1 MIVRYD
7 FGAPYP
13 SFAPVRDLPAQAG
26 DPPFLGTETADGE
39 ISFTLPLENVEAL
52 YGLGEAVGPIDR
64 RGRRYQ
70 SWNSDEFNHSEDRQS
85 LYGSHNFL
93 IVFRREAP
101 FALFLDDPGRVRWDL
116 GFEDRGRMKITSEN
130 GDLRLY
136 IITPEEGTARNG
148 ICADLCR
155 QFRALTGRSYIP
167 PRWAL
172 GYIQSRWGYAGE
184 EDLTAVAR
192 AHRERHIPLD
202 GICLDIDYMDGFR
215 DFTLNEKALPD
226 LKGVAARL
234 RSDGIRIIPIID
246 AGVKKEK
253 GYSVYDEGHEK
264 GYFCKKADGS
274 DFEAAVW
281 PGLSCFPDFFREDAS
296 RWFGDKYRV
305 LMDMGVEG
313 FWNDM
318 NEPALFYSPEG
329 LDKAFAEA
337 EELRSGMLSHDSSF
351 KLTAAVDGI
360 KNSMDDYRR
369 FYHRIGDR
377 TVRHDKVHNLYG
389 ALMTHAAA
397 EGMRR
402 AGPDRR
408 HLLFSR
414 ASFAGSHRDGGIW
427 MGDNFSW
434 WSHLALHLRMLP
446 SLNMMGFIYCGADVG
461 GFGADTDEELLIRW
475 IQLGAFTPLF
485 RNHSALGTRLQEVYR
500 FPRWKTMRDAI
511 AVRYSLIPWLYSE
524 MMHAILSD
532 GLLFR
537 PLGFDYPDDPMAR
550 AAEDQVM
557 LGRQCMIAPVL
568 SPHAPGRNVYLPEDM
583 LLVRFRTPEDY
594 DTEELEA
601 GWRYVRLNENE
612 FPLFVRRGTFV
623 ILAKSGERT
632 SDLSPEG
639 AVPLGWD
646 AEEYVLPLY
655 EDDGITFGAPDG
667 HIVPVRMERGRAS
680 AQGE

>member
-1 MIVRYD
+1 MIRRYD
-7 FGAPYP
+7 HGTPYP
-13 SFAPVRDLPAQAG
+13 SFAAVLDLKALEGEA
-26 DPPFLGTETADGE
+26 PFLGMETEGGE
-39 ISFTLPLENVEAL
+39 ISFTLSLENVDAL

-93 IVFRREAP
+93 IVFRSPDP

-130 GDLRLY
+130 GDFSLY
-136 IITPEEGTARNG
+136 IITPEEGIPRGG

-155 QFRALTGRSYIP
+155 QFRVLTGRSYIP

-215 DFTLNEKALPD
+215 DFTLNREALPD
-226 LKGVAARL
+226 LKGVAGRL
-234 RSDGIRIIPIID
+234 LEEGVRVIPIID

-253 GYSVYDEGHEK
+253 GYAVYDEGHEN
-264 GYFCKKADGS
+264 GFFCKKADGS

-296 RWFGDKYRV
+296 RWFGDKYRF
-305 LMDMGVEG
+305 LLDMGVEG

-337 EELRSGMLSHDSSF
+337 EELRSGMLGHDSSF
-351 KLTAAVDGI
+351 ALTAAVDGI

-377 TVRHDKVHNLYG
+377 SVRHDRVHNLYG

-402 AGPDRR
+402 ARPGRR

-414 ASFAGSHRDGGIW
+414 ASFAGSHRDAGIW

-461 GFGADTDEELLIRW
+461 GFGADVDEELLIRW
-475 IQLGAFTPLF
+475 IQLGVFTPLF

-500 FPRWKTMRDAI
+500 FPKWKTMRDAI
-511 AVRYSLIPWLYSE
+511 KVRYSLIPWLYSE

-537 PLGFDYPDDPMAR
+537 PLGFDYPDDPVAR
-550 AAEDQVM
+550 AVEDQVM

-568 SPHAPGRNVYLPEDM
+568 APHVPGRNVYLPEDM
-583 LLVRFRTPEDY
+583 LLVRFRTPEDF
-594 DTEELEA
+594 DTEELKA
-601 GWRYVRLNENE
+601 GWHYVPLNECE

-623 ILAKSGERT
+623 ILAKSCERT
-632 SDLSPEG
+632 SDLSLNG
-639 AVPLGWD
+639 AAFLGWD
-646 AEEYVLPLY
+646 AEGYELPLY
-655 EDDGITFGAPDG
+655 TDDGITFGAPDG
-667 HIVPVRMERGRAS
+667 HVVPMRMARGTE
-680 AQGE
+680 QDCL

>member
-1 MIVRYD
+1 MIRRYD
-7 FGAPYP
+7 FGNPYP
-13 SFAPVRDLPAQAG
+13 SFACVRDLPAQDG
-26 DPPFLGTETADGE
+26 ELPFLGTETDGKKV
-39 ISFTLPLENVEAL
+39 SFTLSLEDVDAL

-70 SWNSDEFNHSEDRQS
+70 SWNSDEFNHAEDRQS

-93 IVFRREAP
+93 IVFRSRDP
-101 FALFLDDPGRVRWDL
+101 FALFLDDPGRVLWDL
-116 GFEDRGRMKITSEN
+116 GFEDRGRMRITGEN
-130 GDLRLY
+130 GDFSLY
-136 IITPEEGTARNG
+136 IITPGEGTPGRE
-148 ICADLCR
+148 ICADLCG

-192 AHRERHIPLD
+192 SHRERHIPLD

-226 LKGVAARL
+226 LKGVAGRL
-234 RSDGIRIIPIID
+234 LSDGVRVIPIID

-253 GYSVYDEGHEK
+253 GYAVYDEGHEK

-305 LMDMGVEG
+305 LLDMGVEG

-329 LDKAFAEA
+329 LDKAFKEA
-337 EELRSGMLSHDSSF
+337 ENLREGMLGHDSSF
-351 KLTAAVDGI
+351 ILTAAVNGI

-369 FYHRIGDR
+369 FYHRIGER
-377 TVRHDKVHNLYG
+377 CVRHDKVHNLYG

-402 AGPDRR
+402 AEPGKR

-414 ASFAGSHRDGGIW
+414 SSFAGSHRDGGIW

-461 GFGADTDEELLIRW
+461 GFGADVDEELLIRW
-475 IQLGAFTPLF
+475 IQLGVFTPLF

-500 FPRWKTMRDAI
+500 FPKWQTMRDAI
-511 AVRYSLIPWLYSE
+511 KVRYSLIPWLYSE
-524 MMHAILSD
+524 MMHAILED

-537 PLGFDYPDDPMAR
+537 PLGFDYPDDPLAR
-550 AAEDQVM
+550 ATEDQVM

-568 SPHAPGRNVYLPEDM
+568 APHAPGRNVYLPEDM
-583 LLVRFRTPEDY
+583 LLVRFRAPEDY
-594 DTEELEA
+594 DTEKMKA
-601 GWRYVRLNENE
+601 GWHYVRLEENE

-623 ILAKSGERT
+623 ILAKSRERT
-632 SDLSPEG
+632 SELSLEG
-639 AVPLGWD
+639 AAPLGWD
-646 AEEYVLPLY
+646 AEDYELPLY
-655 EDDGITFGAPDG
+655 TDDGIAFGAPDG
-667 HIVPVRMERGRAS
+667 HIVPVRMERGGAVLKD
-680 AQGE
+680 G